1 MKVDYLVIGTGVAG
15 LSFALKASKFGKVC
29 MIAKDNAEETS
40 TKYAQ
45 GGIAAVMYDPDTYAK
60 HIKDTMIAGCE
71 LSDPEIVRITITE
84 STARV
89 KELVEWGVDFDKNRT
104 GKFDLAR
111 EGGHSEFRVL
121 HHKDETGLEIE
132 QNKAGESWS
141 FEKVD
146 ARLKGIM
153 ETIFENIYNTAKK
166 DGRNNDF
173 VYGANKY
180 AYDKLIEEYGT
191 NL

>member
-89 KELVEWGVDFDKNRT
+89 KELVEWGVDLTKIE
-104 GKFDLAR
+104 R
-111 EGGHSEFRVL
+111 ENLIWPEKEGTQNSEFC
-121 HHKDETGLEIE
+121 
-132 QNKAGESWS
+132 
-141 FEKVD
+141 
-146 ARLKGIM
+146 
-153 ETIFENIYNTAKK
+153 TIKMK
-166 DGRNNDF
+166 QD
-173 VYGANKY
+173 
-180 AYDKLIEEYGT
+180 
-191 NL
+191 